1 MKLRTAMLVLG
12 FISLLLPA
20 VPQAT
25 AQTATQTLSGALL
38 SEIELHPAYSYIGR
52 AKFNADKSG
61 RLEDDYFGYP
71 VSRAYP
77 AGEGKNAPGLPQS
90 YYVTAKVRNAGS
102 KNIKA
107 VGWEMTFFR
116 DPARTEKLGCLATSV
131 RGQVKPGRTKELKQH
146 ASGLLL
152 RGRASAHR
160 DVNLRWVQYA
170 DGTVWQSFDYLKVSR
185 DERGRCRM

>member
-1 MKLRTAMLVLG
+1 MKLRTAMLALG
-12 FISLLLPA
+12 FISLILA

-25 AQTATQTLSGALL
+25 AQTPTQTLSGVLL
-38 SEIELHPAYSYIGR
+38 SEIDVHPAYSYIGR

-77 AGEGKNAPGLPQS
+77 AGEGRNAPGLPQN

-102 KNIKA
+102 KKIKA
-107 VGWEMTFFR
+107 VGWEMTFFG
-116 DPARTEKLGCLATSV
+116 DPGRTEKLGCITTSV
-131 RGQVKPGRTKELKQH
+131 RGRVNPGQTKELKH
-146 ASGLLL
+146 HGYGRLL
-152 RGRASAHR
+152 RGRATAHR
-160 DVNLRWVQYA
+160 DVNLLWVQYA

-185 DERGRCRM
+185 EERGRCGM